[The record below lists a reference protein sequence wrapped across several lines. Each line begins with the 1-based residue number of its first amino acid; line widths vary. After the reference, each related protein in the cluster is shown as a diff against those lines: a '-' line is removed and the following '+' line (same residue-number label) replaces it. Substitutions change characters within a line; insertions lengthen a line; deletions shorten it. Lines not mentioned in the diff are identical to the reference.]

1 MSTNDGFITMPD
13 GVRLFFEK
21 LGTGPTTLV
30 ILNGVFYL
38 DDFKY
43 LSSQH
48 TLVSLDLRNRG
59 RSDLLNDPSKL
70 ERGINQDVDDL
81 ENVRQ
86 YLGLSRF
93 HLLAHSYAGMT
104 PILYALKYPSHVD
117 RIVQIGPVPPDAAKQ
132 YPPDLTNFDAT
143 LREFF
148 AKAQELEKQRG
159 SEAPVE
165 FCKKFWSLLRVI
177 YVADSSDADKII
189 KWERCDLP
197 TELNLMKYWLEHL
210 APSIQGVKLTASDL
224 TVINSPVLTVHGTK
238 DRSAPYGGARDWA
251 TMLPNARLLT
261 IQGVAHA
268 PWIEAPE
275 QVLGPIQTFL
285 GGSWPT
291 AAEKVS
297 PLTGSERL

>member
-1 MSTNDGFITMPD
+1 MMTADGYITTED
-13 GVRLFFEK
+13 GVRLFLEK
-21 LGTGPTTLV
+21 SGTGPTTLV
-30 ILNGVFYL
+30 ILNGFLYL

-43 LSSQH
+43 LGSQH
-48 TLVSLDLRNRG
+48 ALVSVDVRNRG
-59 RSDLLNDPSKL
+59 RSDLLSDPSKL
-70 ERGINQDVDDL
+70 ERGIHQDVDDL
-81 ENVRQ
+81 ETVRQ

-104 PILYALKYPSHVD
+104 AMLYALKYPSHVD
-117 RIVQIGPVPPDAAKQ
+117 RIVQIGPIPPDATKQ
-132 YPPDLTNFDAT
+132 YPPELSNIDAT

-148 AKAQELEKQRG
+148 GKAQELEKQRRL
-159 SEAPVE
+159 EAPIE

-177 YVADSSDADKII
+177 YVANSSDADKI
-189 KWERCDLP
+189 KWERCDLQ
-197 TELNLMKYWLEHL
+197 TELNFMKYWLQHL

-224 TVINSPVLTVHGTK
+224 TAVNSPVLTVHGTK

-261 IQGVAHA
+261 IEGAAHA

-275 QVLGPIQTFL
+275 HVLGPIQTFL
-285 GGSWPT
+285 AGSWPT

-297 PLTGSERL
+297 PHTRSERL

>member
-21 LGTGPTTLV
+21 LGTGATTLV
-30 ILNGVFYL
+30 ILNGFFYV
-38 DDFKY
+38 DDFRY

-59 RSDLLNDPSKL
+59 RSDLLGDPSKL
-70 ERGINQDVDDL
+70 KRGIQQDVDDL
-81 ENVRQ
+81 EIVRQ
-86 YLGLSRF
+86 YLGLGRF
-93 HLLAHSYAGMT
+93 HLLAHSYTGLTA
-104 PILYALKYPSHVD
+104 ILYALKYPSNVD
-117 RIVQIGPVPPDAAKQ
+117 RMVQIGPIPPDATKQ
-132 YPPDLTNFDAT
+132 YPPDLANVDAT

-148 AKAQELEKQRG
+148 GKVQELEKQRQ
-159 SEAPVE
+159 SEAPTE

-177 YVADSSDADKII
+177 YVANPADADKI
-189 KWERCDLP
+189 KWERCDLQ

-224 TVINSPVLTVHGTK
+224 TAVNSPVLTVHGRK
-238 DRSAPYGGARDWA
+238 DRSAPYGGAIDWA

-261 IQGVAHA
+261 IEAAAHA

-285 GGSWPT
+285 AGSWPA

-297 PLTGSERL
+297 PRKGSERL

>member
-1 MSTNDGFITMPD
+1 MMTADGYITTED
-13 GVRLFFEK
+13 GVRLFLEK
-21 LGTGPTTLV
+21 SGTGPTTLV
-30 ILNGVFYL
+30 ILNGFLYL

-43 LSSQH
+43 LGSQH
-48 TLVSLDLRNRG
+48 TLVSVDVRNRG
-59 RSDLLNDPSKL
+59 RSDLLSDPSKL
-70 ERGINQDVDDL
+70 ERGIHQDVDDL
-81 ENVRQ
+81 ETVRQ
-86 YLGLSRF
+86 HLGLSRF

-104 PILYALKYPSHVD
+104 AMLYALKYPSHVD
-117 RIVQIGPVPPDAAKQ
+117 RIVQIGPIPPDATKQ
-132 YPPDLTNFDAT
+132 YSPELSNIDAT

-148 AKAQELEKQRG
+148 GKAQELEKQRQ
-159 SEAPVE
+159 SEAPIE

-177 YVADSSDADKII
+177 YVANSSDADKI
-189 KWERCDLP
+189 KWERCDLQ
-197 TELNLMKYWLEHL
+197 TELNFMKYWLQHL

-224 TVINSPVLTVHGTK
+224 TAVNSPVLTVHGTK

-261 IQGVAHA
+261 IEGAAHA

-285 GGSWPT
+285 AGSWPT

-297 PLTGSERL
+297 PRTGSERL